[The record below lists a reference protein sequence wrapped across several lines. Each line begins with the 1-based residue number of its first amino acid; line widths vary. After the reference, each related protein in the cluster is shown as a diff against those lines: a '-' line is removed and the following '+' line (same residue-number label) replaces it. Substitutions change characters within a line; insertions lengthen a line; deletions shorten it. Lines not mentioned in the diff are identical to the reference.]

1 MKKSLLDIIF
11 ASDKRKN
18 VLLLLQDGAKE
29 MDDILISLKTNRQSL
44 LPQVRILEDSYL
56 VSHNR
61 DVYELTNIGKLVVDE
76 MAHLLDMIKPF
87 ENDIDYWGS
96 RNLDF
101 IPSHLFE
108 KIYKLQNCE
117 IINPDLTE
125 LFSIHKSLNPGYSLS
140 RSAYIV
146 TTILYPNF
154 ESIIK
159 ELLES
164 GLTLHYIFSREAFD
178 KIKAQYRAIFAEFV
192 KNDSFNMYVYNK
204 NMNLLYFTFDD
215 THSLICML
223 KSNGE
228 FDHRFMLCKGSDP
241 VDWNRELYEYYL
253 KDSVPVR
260 EI

>member
-18 VLLLLQDGAKE
+18 VLLLLQDGVKE
-29 MDDILISLKTNRQSL
+29 MDDILVSLKTNRQSL
-44 LPQVRILEDSYL
+44 LPQMRMLEEHYL
-56 VSHNR
+56 VSHTLDR
-61 DVYELTNIGKLVVDE
+61 YELTTIGKLVVDE
-76 MAHLLDMIKPF
+76 MAHLLGIIQPF

-101 IPSHLFE
+101 IPSHLFG
-108 KIYKLQNCE
+108 KIYKLRNCE

-140 RSAYIV
+140 RSVYTV

-154 ESIIK
+154 EPIIK

-164 GLTLHYIFSREAFD
+164 GLTLHYIFSREVFD
-178 KIKAQYRAIFAEFV
+178 KIKAEYQAVFADLI
-192 KNDSFNMYVYNK
+192 KNESFNMYVYNK
-204 NMNLLYFTFDD
+204 NMDLLYFTFDD
-215 THSLICML
+215 THSLTCML
-223 KSNGE
+223 KNNGE
-228 FDHRFMLCKGSDP
+228 FDHRFMLCRGHDP